1 MLITRGIL
9 SDVSIETSADL
20 RLLGLVLDVPEG
32 LDARYL
38 G

>member
-9 SDVSIETSADL
+9 SGVSLVTLTDL

-38 G
+38 A